1 MTSEPISSVESSRR
15 RSLRSWRPGDQPW
28 ELKGSS
34 SGRKG
39 LRDLAS
45 NDYLGLA
52 RHPAVIEAAA
62 LALDVDGVGAGGSRL
77 VTGTRPRHT
86 RLEKELGE
94 WLGRDQ
100 VLLFPS
106 GFQANLAA
114 VAALAERHTT
124 VLADRLIH
132 YSLLVGVRASG
143 ARLQRFA
150 HNDLED
156 LDRRLQRLDRVL
168 FHPH

>member
-1 MTSEPISSVESSRR
+1 MTSEPISSVEPNRR
-15 RSLRSWRPGDQPW
+15 RSLRSWQPGDQPW
-28 ELKGSS
+28 ELKSS
-34 SGRKG
+34 TRGQQV

-62 LALDVDGVGAGGSRL
+62 IALDVDGVGAGGSRL
-77 VTGTRPRHT
+77 VTGTRPRHS
-86 RLEKELGE
+86 RLEAELGE
-94 WLGRDQ
+94 WLRRDH

-106 GFQANLAA
+106 GFQANIAA

-132 YSLLVGVRASG
+132 YSLLS
-143 ARLQRFA
+143 LI
-150 HNDLED
+150 HI
-156 LDRRLQRLDRVL
+156 
-168 FHPH
+168 

>member
-1 MTSEPISSVESSRR
+1 MTSEPISSVDPSRR
-15 RSLRSWRPGDQPW
+15 RSLRSWQPGDQPW
-28 ELKGSS
+28 ELNGSTP
-34 SGRKG
+34 GQQG

-52 RHPAVIEAAA
+52 RHPAVIKAAA
-62 LALDVDGVGAGGSRL
+62 IALNADGVGAGGSRL

-86 RLEKELGE
+86 RLEAGLGE

-124 VLADRLIH
+124 VLAPVSYTHLT
-132 YSLLVGVRASG
+132 LPTKA
-143 ARLQRFA
+143 
-150 HNDLED
+150 
-156 LDRRLQRLDRVL
+156 
-168 FHPH
+168 